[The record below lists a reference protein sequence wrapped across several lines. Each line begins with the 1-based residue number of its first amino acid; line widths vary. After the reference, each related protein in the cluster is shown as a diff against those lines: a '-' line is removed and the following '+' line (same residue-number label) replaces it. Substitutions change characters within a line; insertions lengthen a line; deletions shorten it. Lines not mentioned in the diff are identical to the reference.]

1 MTKSKSRNLARIV
14 LSIPFILMLLVI
26 VADAQGDKV
35 TSPQPASRD
44 IVTSL
49 PAVSSNTQTDRLPT
63 GVPADIRAHEARISP
78 GDVVDVKI
86 FGLPEMSQELRVS
99 DAGIIVL
106 PLIGSITAQGLTTSD
121 LEHKISEA
129 LRNGGF
135 VNDPQVNVSAKEL
148 HSSGVSVSGEVGKP
162 GIYPV
167 FGSCSLPDL
176 IMAAGG
182 LTPKAGHLVTVTHR
196 DQPDAPINVDISFA
210 SVNSGQNV
218 AVFSG
223 DAVVVTKAG
232 VVYVLGDVSHPAGFV
247 MEGDEKMTVLRALA
261 LAGGPNKDAKI
272 KSARVIR
279 KSPTGVQGVPIPLK
293 EILSAHR
300 QDMEL
305 QAGDVLFIPARNSD
319 AFWRGEGYVLQTV
332 TMLAVFRP

>member
-1 MTKSKSRNLARIV
+1 MTKFKSRNPARIL
-14 LSIPFILMLLVI
+14 LSIPFILVLLVI
-26 VADAQGDKV
+26 AADAQGDKV
-35 TSPQPASRD
+35 ANPQPASRD

-49 PAVSSNTQTDRLPT
+49 PAVSSNTQTDRLPA

-99 DAGIIVL
+99 GAGIIVL
-106 PLIGSITAQGLTTSD
+106 PLIGSITAQGLTTSE
-121 LEHKISEA
+121 LEQKIAEA

-167 FGSCSLPDL
+167 FGSCSLTDL

-182 LTPKAGHLVTVTHR
+182 LTPKSGHLVTVTHR
-196 DQPDAPINVDISFA
+196 DRPDAPINVDISSA
-210 SVNSGQNV
+210 SANSGQNV

-223 DAVVVTKAG
+223 DTVVVTKAG
-232 VVYVLGDVSHPAGFV
+232 VVYVLGDVGRPAGLV
-247 MEGDEKMTVLRALA
+247 MEGDERMTVLQALA
-261 LAGGPNKDAKI
+261 LAGGANKDAKI
-272 KSARVIR
+272 KSARIIR
-279 KSPTGVQGVPIPLK
+279 KSSQGVQDVPIPLK
-293 EILSAHR
+293 EILSAQK
-300 QDMEL
+300 QDIEL
-305 QAGDVLFIPARNSD
+305 QPGDVFFIPGSNREG
-319 AFWRGEGYVLQTV
+319 FWRSEGSILQAATL
-332 TMLAVFRP
+332 LAVFRP